1 MCLWCL
7 CWKLVRVVNL
17 NESWSHA
24 PICIHLNVTFWLSA
38 LRSCCAFVFVR
49 NLAGANMMQA
59 QPMFQSW
66 HALMLDAPCWKPVS
80 FQLSIEP
87 AGQPAGFHFHIF
99 IAFCGRHILHV
110 VRNGVLASFSQFLP
124 IPSSLLCSFKWG
136 QSYDAGEGPP
146 YCYCDTEASWKTDT
160 QCDTSW
166 RLQASKVW
174 AVSAAAPHWLE
185 IIETSPS
192 IASRCKLPKTAFVKE
207 DRTSIIHMY
216 SAFIDRKS

>member
-1 MCLWCL
+1 M
-7 CWKLVRVVNL
+7 RVDPTLPFV
-17 NESWSHA
+17 SIWM
-24 PICIHLNVTFWLSA
+24 WLSA
-38 LRSCCAFVFVR
+38 LRSCCAFDFVR
-49 NLAGANMMQA
+49 NMAGANMMQA

-80 FQLSIEP
+80 FQLSIEIYRACLFP
-87 AGQPAGFHFHIF
+87 FSLFF

-110 VRNGVLASFSQFLP
+110 VSRGVFASFSQFLP
-124 IPSSLLCSFKWG
+124 LPSSLLCSFKWG

-166 RLQASKVW
+166 RFQASKVW

-192 IASRCKLPKTAFVKE
+192 IAARCKLPKTSFVKE
-207 DRTSIIHMY
+207 DRTSIIHMIHMY